1 MSAEELVE
9 NVSRDV
15 SRLSLAFGGAMG
27 FVFGVFASLLIQGFV
42 S

>member
-15 SRLSLAFGGAMG
+15 SRLSLAFGGVGG
-27 FVFGVFASLLIQGFV
+27 FVFGVFAALLLQDFLL
-42 S
+42 

>member
-15 SRLSLAFGGAMG
+15 SRLSLAFGGAIG
-27 FVFGVFASLLIQGFV
+27 FVFGAVVSLLIQGAV
-42 S
+42 A